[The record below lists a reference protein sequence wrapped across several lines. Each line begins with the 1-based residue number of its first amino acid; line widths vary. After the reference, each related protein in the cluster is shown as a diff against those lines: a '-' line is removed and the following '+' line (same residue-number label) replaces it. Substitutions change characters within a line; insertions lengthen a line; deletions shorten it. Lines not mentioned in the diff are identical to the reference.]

1 MIDFKQNGVHQNY
14 IKLFLLYSSY
24 HFYRLLKKFTIFLL
38 FPLVVGAQ
46 NTIGLPEII
55 NYSKNQYN
63 AGAQNWDI
71 RQDKQ
76 GVIYLA
82 NNEGLLTFDG
92 KSWQLYPLPNKTIV
106 RSVLIGDDGKIYVGG
121 QDELGYF
128 LPNRWGKL
136 VFTSLINAIPSSN
149 RNFGDVWDIVLFKNG
164 VYFRT
169 SNTIFRFLN
178 GKTSVFT
185 APGEFAYLERAN
197 DQLIVHDI
205 EKGLLFFEKNQLLP
219 LVPASLVASSTGSL
233 QLPKTDGVTS
243 ILPIGENKSLI
254 TTLKNGLYLL
264 SQNQLTKINSANNT
278 LFANER
284 IYAATNVNSEWIAL
298 ATTNGGVYI
307 IDHSGNII
315 QRFARTE
322 GLQNNNILSIFLD
335 KEKNLWLGLNN
346 GIDFIANNSA
356 IKNISPQLNEESG
369 YTAMVQNNQLY
380 LGTSNGLFVV
390 PLQPAKDLSF
400 SKGNFSLVNNTRG
413 QNWNLQQFNGKLLL
427 GHHEGAFEIK
437 GNTAVP
443 FSNYAGFWNFT
454 PYRTGIIAGN
464 YKGLLNIDGTVQTPI
479 PNFNES
485 SRFIAVDADLN
496 TWVSHPYHGV
506 FKIDSN
512 QQVTT
517 YGIKQGLPSNLN
529 NHVFLIKNKINLATS
544 NGVYQYNKETN
555 LFEPDGFF
563 LNLLGNK
570 SIRYL
575 KEDKEGNIW
584 YIHEKNVSV
593 IDMSVDQPQLI
604 DIPEL
609 KNKMLSGFEMI
620 YAVDQHNIFLGG
632 ERGFYH
638 INYKKYKQNTPQL
651 SVQVRSLKI
660 GSNLD
665 SMVFGGYFNR
675 LDLPAIQLEESI
687 PLINYDFN
695 SVQIDFAASLHGYL
709 NNLEYSFRLK
719 GLENSWSAWSHRT
732 EKEYTNLSPGKYIFE
747 IKARNNLGNES
758 AVANYSFIVLAPWY
772 RTGWAYFVYGLLAIA
787 ALFGLYYWQKKKF
800 IQQQLRFQEEQKK
813 LVYIHELELSKTDGE
828 LAALRNEKLE
838 ADLNFKNTE
847 LASSAM
853 HLVKKGELL
862 TKIKTELNQIT
873 KKIDNEYAI
882 TELKKMIKTLGEDE
896 QLDEEWE
903 YFTKHFDKVH
913 SNFIVSLKL
922 IHPNISNNEIKL
934 CAYLRMNL
942 TTKEI
947 AQLMNISVRGVEI
960 SRYRLRKKLNL
971 ATEVNLFNYLIAI
984 GNEDATEQ

>member
-1 MIDFKQNGVHQNY
+1 MI
-14 IKLFLLYSSY
+14 FLLYSSY
-24 HFYRLLKKFTIFLL
+24 HFNRLLKKFTIFLL
-38 FPLVVGAQ
+38 LPLAIGAQ
-46 NTIGLPEII
+46 NTIGLPETI

-76 GVIYLA
+76 GIIYLA

-92 KSWQLYPLPNKTIV
+92 KTWQLYPLPNKTIV
-106 RSVLIGDDGKIYVGG
+106 RSVLIGEDGKIYVGG

-128 LPNRWGKL
+128 LPNNAGKL
-136 VFTSLINAIPSSN
+136 VYTALINAIPEAD
-149 RNFGDVWDIVLFKNG
+149 RNFGDVWDIVSFKKG

-169 SNTIFRFLN
+169 SNKIFRFLN
-178 GKTSVFT
+178 GKLSIFKG
-185 APGEFAYLERAN
+185 PGEFSYLETVN
-197 DQLIVHDI
+197 DRLYAHDY
-205 EKGLLFFEKNQLLP
+205 EKGLLVLDKNRLMALGAGGTETGGVQL
-219 LVPASLVASSTGSL
+219 S
-233 QLPKTDGVTS
+233 KTDGVTA
-243 ILPIGENKSLI
+243 IIPIGENKALV
-254 TTLKNGLYLL
+254 TTLKNGLFLL
-264 SQNQLTKINSANNT
+264 SQNQLEKINSANNA

-284 IYAATNVNSEWIAL
+284 IYAATSVNNEWVAL

-315 QRFARTE
+315 QHFTRTE

-369 YTAMVQNNQLY
+369 YAAMVHNNQLY
-380 LGTSNGLFVV
+380 LGTSNGLFAV
-390 PLQPAKDLSF
+390 PLQPAKDISF
-400 SKGNFSLVNNTRG
+400 SKGNFLLVNNTRG
-413 QNWNLQQFNGKLLL
+413 QNWNLQQMNGKLLL

-437 GNTAVP
+437 NNTAIP
-443 FSNYAGFWNFT
+443 FSNYAGFWNFI
-454 PYRTGIIAGN
+454 PYRSGMIAGN
-464 YKGLLNIDGTVQTPI
+464 YKGLLFIDGPTQSPI

-485 SRFIAVDADLN
+485 SRYVAVDNQQN

-512 QQVTT
+512 KIVTN
-517 YGIKQGLPSNLN
+517 YNNKKGLPTALN
-529 NHVFLIKNKINLATS
+529 NHIFLIKNKITVAST
-544 NGVYQYNKETN
+544 NGVYQYNKERD
-555 LFEPDGFF
+555 LFELDGFF
-563 LNLLGNK
+563 LNFLGNK

-584 YIHEKNVSV
+584 FIHEKNIGV
-593 IDMSVDQPQLI
+593 IDLSGDQPQVI
-604 DIPEL
+604 EIPEL

-620 YAVDQHNIFLGG
+620 YPVDENNIFLGG

-651 SVQVRSLKI
+651 NVQVRSLKI

-665 SMVFGGYFNR
+665 SMVFGGYYNQ
-675 LDLPAIQLEESI
+675 LDLPAID
-687 PLINYDFN
+687 YDFN
-695 SVQIDFAASLHGYL
+695 SVQIDFIAAQHGYL
-709 NNLEYSFRLK
+709 NNIEYSFRLK
-719 GLENSWSAWSHRT
+719 GLESTWSAWSQRT
-732 EKEYTNLSPGKYIFE
+732 EKEYTNLSPGKYTFE
-747 IKARNNLGNES
+747 VKARNNLGNES
-758 AVANYSFIVLAPWY
+758 AVSSYQFTILAPWY
-772 RTGWAYFVYGLLAIA
+772 RTLWAYIVYGLLAIA
-787 ALFGLYYWQKKKF
+787 GLFGLYYWQKKKF
-800 IQQQLRFQEEQKK
+800 IQQKLRFEEEQQK
-813 LVYIHELELSKTDGE
+813 LVYIHELEISKSDGE

-862 TKIKTELNQIT
+862 TKIKTELSQIT

-913 SNFIVSLKL
+913 SNFIVSLKSV
-922 IHPNISNNEIKL
+922 HPNISNNEIKL

-984 GNEDATEQ
+984 GNQNTSEQ

>member
-1 MIDFKQNGVHQNY
+1 
-14 IKLFLLYSSY
+14 LLYSSY
-24 HFYRLLKKFTIFLL
+24 HFYRLLKKLTILLL
-38 FPLVVGAQ
+38 FPLAIEAQ

-76 GVIYLA
+76 GIIYMA
-82 NNEGLLTFDG
+82 NNEGLLSFDG
-92 KSWQLYPLPNKTIV
+92 KSWLLYPLPNKTIV

-128 LPNRWGKL
+128 LPNRSGKL
-136 VFTSLINAIPSSN
+136 VFTSLINAIPELE
-149 RNFGDVWDIVLFKNG
+149 RNFGDVWDIVSFKKG

-169 SNTIFRFLN
+169 ANKIFRFFA
-178 GKTSVFT
+178 GKTAVFT
-185 APGEFAYLERAN
+185 APGEFAHLEIAN
-197 DQLIVHDI
+197 DRLIVHDY
-205 EKGLLFFEKNQLLP
+205 KVGLLYFDKNK
-219 LVPASLVASSTGSL
+219 LVPLGSADNGGI
-233 QLPKTDGVTS
+233 QIPKGDGVTA
-243 ILPIGENKSLI
+243 ILPIGENISIL

-264 SQNQLTKINSANNT
+264 RQNQLEKIGAANNA
-278 LFANER
+278 LLANER
-284 IYAATNVNSEWIAL
+284 IYAATSINNEWIAL

-307 IDHSGNII
+307 IDHTGNII
-315 QRFARTE
+315 QRFTRTE
-322 GLQNNNILSIFLD
+322 GLQNNNVLSIFLD

-369 YTAMVQNNQLY
+369 YAAMVQNNQLY

-390 PLQPAKDLSF
+390 PLQPAKDISF
-400 SKGNFSLVNNTRG
+400 SKGNFTLVNNTRG
-413 QNWNLQQFNGKLLL
+413 QNWGLQQLNGKLLL

-437 GNTAVP
+437 GQTAIP

-454 PYRTGIIAGN
+454 SYRSGIIAGN
-464 YKGLLNIDGTVQTPI
+464 YKGLLYIDGTTQTPI

-485 SRFIAVDADLN
+485 SRFVAVDALKN

-512 QQVTT
+512 QLVTT
-517 YGIKQGLPSNLN
+517 YGKDQGLPSSLN
-529 NHVFLIKNKINLATS
+529 NHVFLIKNKISIATS
-544 NGVYQYNKETN
+544 KGVYQYNKETN

-575 KEDKEGNIW
+575 KEDREGNIW
-584 YIHEKNVSV
+584 FIHEKNIGV
-593 IDMSVDQPQLI
+593 IDLTAEQPQVI

-620 YAVDQHNIFLGG
+620 YPVDESNIFLGG

-638 INYKKYKQNTPQL
+638 INYRKYKKNTPAL
-651 SVQVRSLKI
+651 NVQVRSLKI
-660 GSNLD
+660 GNNLD
-665 SMVFGGYFNR
+665 SLVFGGYFNR
-675 LDLPAIQLEESI
+675 LDLPAIQLEDRI
-687 PLINYDFN
+687 PLIDYNHN
-695 SVQIDFAASLHGYL
+695 SIRIDFAASQHGYM

-719 GLENSWSAWSHRT
+719 GLEKDWSTWSNRT
-732 EKEYTNLSPGKYIFE
+732 AKEYTNLFNGKYIFE
-747 IKARNNLGNES
+747 VKARNNLGVES
-758 AVANYSFIVLAPWY
+758 AIATYSFEILAPWY
-772 RTGWAYFVYGLLAIA
+772 RSIWALGIYIIVGIS
-787 ALFGLYYWQKKKF
+787 ALFLLYYWQKKKF
-800 IQQQLRFQEEQKK
+800 VQQQFRFEAEQQK

-862 TKIKTELNQIT
+862 TKIKTELSQIT

-913 SNFIVSLKL
+913 SNFIVSLKAV
-922 IHPNISNNEIKL
+922 HPNISNNEIKL

-984 GNEDATEQ
+984 GNEDATQQ

>member
-1 MIDFKQNGVHQNY
+1 M
-14 IKLFLLYSSY
+14 LYSSY
-24 HFYRLLKKFTIFLL
+24 DYYRLRKKFIILL
-38 FPLVVGAQ
+38 LLPLCIKAQ

-76 GVIYLA
+76 GAIYLA

-92 KSWQLYPLPNKTIV
+92 KTWQLYPLPNKTIV
-106 RSVLIGDDGKIYVGG
+106 RSVLVGEDGKIYVGG

-128 LPNRWGKL
+128 LPNAAGKL
-136 VFTSLINAIPSSN
+136 VFTSLINAISAPD
-149 RNFGDVWDIVLFKNG
+149 RNFGDVWDIVSFKKG

-169 SNTIFRFLN
+169 SNKIFRVLN
-178 GKTSVFT
+178 GKTMVFT
-185 APGEFAYLERAN
+185 APGEFAYLEKSN
-197 DQLIVHDI
+197 EQLIVHDY
-205 EKGLLFFEKNQLLP
+205 EKGLLYFDKNQLIPVSAPTLGGIP
-219 LVPASLVASSTGSL
+219 
-233 QLPKTDGVTS
+233 LPKTDGVTS
-243 ILPIGENKSLI
+243 IISIGENKSLV

-264 SQNQLTKINSANNT
+264 SQNQLEKINSANNT

-284 IYAATNVNSEWIAL
+284 IYAATKVNEEWIAL

-307 IDHSGNII
+307 IDHAGNII

-390 PLQPAKDLSF
+390 PLQPAKDISF

-413 QNWNLQQFNGKLLL
+413 QNWNLQQINGKLLL

-437 GNTAVP
+437 GNAAIP
-443 FSNYAGFWNFT
+443 FSNYAGFWNFIT
-454 PYRTGIIAGN
+454 YRSGIIAGN
-464 YKGLLNIDGTVQTPI
+464 YKGLLDINGSTQTPI
-479 PNFNES
+479 PNFTES
-485 SRFIAVDADLN
+485 SRFVAVDLNLN

-512 QQVTT
+512 KQVTT
-517 YGIKQGLPSNLN
+517 YGIQQGLPSTLN
-529 NHVFLIKNKINLATS
+529 NHVFLIKNKISVATS

-555 LFEPDGFF
+555 QFEPDGFF
-563 LNLLGNK
+563 LNLLGKK

-584 YIHEKNVSV
+584 YINEKNIGV
-593 IDMSVDQPQLI
+593 IDLTADQPQLI

-620 YAVDQHNIFLGG
+620 YAVDENNIFLGG

-638 INYKKYKQNTPQL
+638 INYKKYKQNTPAL

-665 SMVFGGYFNR
+665 STVFGGYFNR
-675 LDLPAIQLEESI
+675 LDLPAVQLEDRI
-687 PLINYDFN
+687 PKIKYDFN
-695 SVQIDFAASLHGYL
+695 SVRIDFAASQHGYL

-719 GLENSWSAWSHRT
+719 GLENNWSVWSHRT
-732 EKEYTNLSPGKYIFE
+732 EKEYTNLSPGKYVFE
-747 IKARNNLGNES
+747 VKVRNNLGNES
-758 AVANYSFIVLAPWY
+758 AVANYSFEILAPWY
-772 RTGWAYFVYGLLAIA
+772 RTLWAYLVYGLLAIA

-800 IQQQLRFQEEQKK
+800 IQQQLRFKEEQQK

-882 TELKKMIKTLGEDE
+882 TELKKMIKTLSEDE

-913 SNFIVSLKL
+913 SNFIVSLKT

>member
-1 MIDFKQNGVHQNY
+1 MEY
-14 IKLFLLYSSY
+14 IKTTSSFFCY
-24 HFYRLLKKFTIFLL
+24 IHHTIFYRLGKNFIILL
-38 FPLVVGAQ
+38 FLPLCLKAQ

-92 KSWQLYPLPNKTIV
+92 KTWQLYPLPNRTIV

-128 LPNRWGKL
+128 LPNAFGKL
-136 VFTSLINAIPSSN
+136 VFTSLINAISDPN
-149 RNFGDVWDIVLFKNG
+149 RNFGDVWDIVSYKKG

-169 SNTIFRFLN
+169 SNQIFRFLN
-178 GKTSVFT
+178 GKTMVFT
-185 APGEFAYLERAN
+185 APGEFAYLETAN
-197 DQLIVHDI
+197 DQLIVHDY
-205 EKGLLFFEKNQLLP
+205 EKGLLYFDKNK
-219 LVPASLVASSTGSL
+219 LVPIGAASMGGL
-233 QLPKTDGVTS
+233 QLPKTDGVTA
-243 ILPIGENKSLI
+243 IIPIGENKALI

-264 SQNQLTKINSANNT
+264 SQNQLDKISSPNNA

-284 IYAATNVNSEWIAL
+284 IYAATKVNEEWIAL

-322 GLQNNNILSIFLD
+322 GLQNNNILSIFQD
-335 KEKNLWLGLNN
+335 NQKNLWLGLNN

-380 LGTSNGLFVV
+380 LGTSNGLFVA

-413 QNWNLQQFNGKLLL
+413 QNWNLQQINGKLLL

-437 GNTAVP
+437 GNSAIS

-464 YKGLLNIDGTVQTPI
+464 YKGLLYINGSTQTPI
-479 PNFNES
+479 PNFLES
-485 SRFIAVDADLN
+485 SRFVAVDANLN
-496 TWVSHPYHGV
+496 TWVSHPYHGI

-512 QQVTT
+512 KQVTT
-517 YGIKQGLPSNLN
+517 YGIKQGIPSTLN

-563 LNLLGNK
+563 LSLLGNK

-584 YIHEKNVSV
+584 YIHEKNIGV
-593 IDMSVDQPQLI
+593 IDLTGDQPQLI

-620 YAVDQHNIFLGG
+620 YPVDEHNIFLGG

-638 INYKKYKQNTPQL
+638 INYKKYKQTTPQL

-665 SMVFGGYFNR
+665 SVVFGGYFNR
-675 LDLPAIQLEESI
+675 LDLPAIQLEERI
-687 PLINYDFN
+687 PLINYDLN
-695 SVQIDFAASLHGYL
+695 SVRIDFAASQHGSL
-709 NNLEYSFRLK
+709 NNIEYSFRLK
-719 GLENSWSAWSHRT
+719 GLENNWSTWSNRT
-732 EKEYTNLSPGKYIFE
+732 SKEYTNLFNGKYIFE
-747 IKARNNLGNES
+747 VKVRNNLGTES
-758 AVANYSFIVLAPWY
+758 AIATYSFEILAPWY
-772 RTGWAYFVYGLLAIA
+772 RGIWAIVIYILIGITSFI
-787 ALFGLYYWQKKKF
+787 FLYHWQKKKF
-800 IQQQLRFQEEQKK
+800 VQQQLRFQEEQKK

-913 SNFIVSLKL
+913 SNFIVSLKM

>member
-1 MIDFKQNGVHQNY
+1 MLKQF
-14 IKLFLLYSSY
+14 IILL
-24 HFYRLLKKFTIFLL
+24 LL
-38 FPLVVGAQ
+38 PLAIGAQ
-46 NTIGLPEII
+46 NTIGLPETI

-106 RSVLIGDDGKIYVGG
+106 RSVLIGEDGKIYVGG

-128 LPNRWGKL
+128 SPNAIGKL
-136 VFTSLINAIPSSN
+136 VFTSLINAIPAVD
-149 RNFGDVWDIVLFKNG
+149 RNFGDVWDIVSFKKG

-169 SNTIFRFLN
+169 SNKIFRFLS
-178 GKTSVFT
+178 GKTMVFT
-185 APGEFAYLERAN
+185 APGEFAFLEKAN
-197 DQLIVHDI
+197 DQLFAHDY
-205 EKGLLFFEKNQLLP
+205 EVGLLVFDKNKW
-219 LVPASLVASSTGSL
+219 VPFGGSTTGGI
-233 QLPKTDGVTS
+233 QLPKTDGVTA
-243 ILPIGENKSLI
+243 ILSIGENKALI
-254 TTLKNGLYLL
+254 TTLKSGLFLL
-264 SQNQLTKINSANNT
+264 NQTRLEKINSPNNT

-284 IYAATNVNSEWIAL
+284 IYSATNVNNEWIAL

-369 YTAMVQNNQLY
+369 YTAMVHNNQLY
-380 LGTSNGLFVV
+380 LGTSNGLFAV
-390 PLQPAKDLSF
+390 PLQPAKDISF

-413 QNWNLQQFNGKLLL
+413 QNWNLQQMNGKLLL

-437 GNTAVP
+437 NNAAIP
-443 FSNYAGFWNFT
+443 FSNYAGFWNFI
-454 PYRTGIIAGN
+454 PYRSGMIAGN
-464 YKGLLNIDGTVQTPI
+464 YKGLLFIDGPTQSPI

-485 SRFIAVDADLN
+485 SRFVAVDANLN

-512 QQVTT
+512 KQVSA
-517 YGIKQGLPSNLN
+517 YGVKEGLPSTLN
-529 NHVFLIKNKINLATS
+529 NHVFLIKKKIAIATS
-544 NGVYQYNKETN
+544 SGVYQFNKERN
-555 LFEPDGFF
+555 LFEKDGFF

-575 KEDKEGNIW
+575 KEDREGNIW
-584 YIHEKNVSV
+584 FIHEKNISV
-593 IDMSVDQPQLI
+593 IDLSGDQPQVI
-604 DIPEL
+604 EIPEL

-620 YAVDQHNIFLGG
+620 YAVDENNIFLGG

-651 SVQVRSLKI
+651 TVQVRSLSI

-665 SMVFGGYFNR
+665 SLVFGGYFNR
-675 LDLPAIQLEESI
+675 LDLPAIQLDSRIPSI
-687 PLINYDFN
+687 DYDYN
-695 SVQIDFAASLHGYL
+695 SVRIDFAASQHGYL
-709 NNLEYSFRLK
+709 NNVEYSFRLK
-719 GLENSWSAWSHRT
+719 GLETEWSVWSRRS
-732 EKEYTNLSPGKYIFE
+732 EKEYTNLSPGKYVFE
-747 IKARNNLGNES
+747 VKARNNLGNES
-758 AVANYSFIVLAPWY
+758 AIANYSFVVSAPWY
-772 RTGWAYFVYGLLAIA
+772 RTLMAFIVYAVLAIVG
-787 ALFGLYYWQKKKF
+787 LFGLYYWQKKKF
-800 IQQQLRFQEEQKK
+800 VQQQLRFTEEQQK
-813 LVYIHELELSKTDGE
+813 LVYIHELERSKNEGE

-862 TKIKTELNQIT
+862 TKIKTELSQIS

-913 SNFIVSLKL
+913 SNFIVSLKA

-984 GNEDATEQ
+984 GNEDATQQ